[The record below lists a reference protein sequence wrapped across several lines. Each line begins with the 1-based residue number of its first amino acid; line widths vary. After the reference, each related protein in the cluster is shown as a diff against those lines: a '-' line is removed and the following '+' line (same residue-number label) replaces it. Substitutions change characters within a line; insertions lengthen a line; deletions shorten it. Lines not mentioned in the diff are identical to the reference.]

1 MIWQKYIFSEMNV
14 EDNYDNSDN
23 ILVHN
28 VFYAE
33 HDVSSIVLTIDDTIV
48 IRFGA
53 VVRQY
58 EKEKE
63 SRLHVEKLGRITGM
77 MSQWE
82 QVRLMCQ

>member
-1 MIWQKYIFSEMNV
+1 MIWQKYNFSEMNV

-28 VFYAE
+28 VFYVE
-33 HDVSSIVLTIDDTIV
+33 HDVSPIVLTIDDTTA

-63 SRLHVEKLGRITGM
+63 SRLVKR
-77 MSQWE
+77 
-82 QVRLMCQ
+82 